1 MLHDE
6 AATLHSIG
14 QVLIEL
20 GRVAEGMEYL
30 EEALVI
36 STSNGMRYGEG
47 MTLASLGDG
56 LLALGRPDRAQDV
69 WQRAHSL
76 LVSLGAPEAPSVLAK
91 INAFDPARA
100 PASPAAQMRA

>member
-56 LLALGRPDRAQDV
+56 PLALGQPGQARDV
-69 WQRAHSL
+69 WQRAHLL
-76 LVSLGAPEAPSVLAK
+76 LVSLCASEAPSVLAK
-91 INAFDPARA
+91 ITALDMAEPNAR
-100 PASPAAQMRA
+100 R